1 MYIFDYNH
9 ILMDKYYRKEIDGL
23 RSIAVLGVLI
33 YHIEF
38 FLNDQ
43 KIFSGGFFGVD
54 IFFVISGYLISKLI
68 INELSIE
75 NKFNFRKFYF
85 RRAKR
90 ILPALYLMIFVSFI
104 FGWFYLT
111 PKSFL
116 EYSNSITSSVFFF
129 SNYFF
134 FFQGLEYNS
143 ESSFLK
149 PLLHT
154 WSLSVEEQ
162 FYIFFP
168 FILVLVF
175 KYQKKNLGIFLVS
188 SFLLFLIFSD
198 WSSRRYVSFSF
209 YSIHTRF
216 WELLI
221 GVILAYYEI
230 KFGRKVKSNFLNSS
244 LVFLGIILILF
255 SVFSF
260 NDQIAHPSIYTLLPV
275 IGVSLII
282 WFSHKEYLTI
292 KVLSSKLFVSVGLI
306 SYSLYLWHYP
316 VFAFSRTTDIISGEI
331 INKIFVAFTI
341 IFLSIFTYIF
351 VEKPARNKSN
361 KFIKIFKFIFISYFI
376 LILSFVI
383 KDFILNDKKLIEYN
397 VLKNDKKNWFKCTNV
412 KNDDYCKF
420 GNYEKQVYLIGDS
433 HTIPLGSDLGK
444 KLNQINYSLVL
455 LYEEAMMYKSDK
467 NKIYKS
473 DKRFKYL
480 KNIKDSI
487 FIFGGYYQRLNEK
500 HLNSLFEIYEKDFQI
515 FRKNNNKIIFINP
528 VPEISMKFNLIKYKL
543 NENYEI
549 AEDKDK
555 ILKRLKL
562 SNSLINNLKNINI
575 IFTQNIF
582 CDDNL
587 CYALKKQKQILKSD
601 FDHPSLLGSKLINN
615 LIIKKIKD
623 IE

>member
-1 MYIFDYNH
+1 MKIDY
-9 ILMDKYYRKEIDGL
+9 RPEIDGL
-23 RSIAVLGVLI
+23 RAIAVVSVILYHAPIVLFG
-33 YHIEF
+33 HE
-38 FLNDQ
+38 
-43 KIFSGGFFGVD
+43 IFQGGFIGVD
-54 IFFVISGYLISKLI
+54 IFFVISGYLISLI
-68 INELSIE
+68 ILKELKLTGTFSF
-75 NKFNFRKFYF
+75 KFFYE
-85 RRAKR
+85 RRARR
-90 ILPALYLMIFVSFI
+90 ILPALLFVMLVSLPFGWIFLDPSRLADFLKSIFYSLTFVSNYYFH
-104 FGWFYLT
+104 F
-111 PKSFL
+111 
-116 EYSNSITSSVFFF
+116 SSLQYGAIDSLFEPF
-129 SNYFF
+129 
-134 FFQGLEYNS
+134 
-143 ESSFLK
+143 
-149 PLLHT
+149 LHT